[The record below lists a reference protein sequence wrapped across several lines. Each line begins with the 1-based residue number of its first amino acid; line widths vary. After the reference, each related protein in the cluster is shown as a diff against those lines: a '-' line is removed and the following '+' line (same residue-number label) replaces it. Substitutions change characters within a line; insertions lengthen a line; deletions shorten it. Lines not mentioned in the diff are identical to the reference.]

1 MSKIYETYHDT
12 VRNSFFWAGFV
23 NDVNFI
29 KMLQEDLN
37 SRKKILK
44 HVATETGAHLCK
56 NFTEIRADCFRG
68 NNLWY
73 QEYTKMKNVTCVCVF
88 VENKFENIN
97 FSCSAI

>member
-1 MSKIYETYHDT
+1 MGAFLRIWSRANNMSKIYETYHDT

-23 NDVNFI
+23 NNVNFI

-56 NFTEIRADCFRG
+56 KLHRN
-68 NNLWY
+68 
-73 QEYTKMKNVTCVCVF
+73 
-88 VENKFENIN
+88 
-97 FSCSAI
+97 